1 MGPLCPCP
9 NSKKPM
15 KKVPGTPAGA
25 SHGGGGTPIHLPEF
39 KLLKNISIWM
49 IPTLLPQL

>member
-15 KKVPGTPAGA
+15 KKSCIYHSKYTWVHYRFHLCLEKRPGNSIAAMLQAGA
-25 SHGGGGTPIHLPEF
+25 D
-39 KLLKNISIWM
+39 
-49 IPTLLPQL
+49 